1 MTGCNGRISST
12 ESFGSV
18 DGPGIRFIV
27 FVQGCRFRCRY
38 CHNPETWGTEGGEE
52 RTPADVL
59 RQALRYRP
67 YWKDEWTDH
76 RPRWIAGSNPEWQ
89 NNYKTR
95 YWMKEWEEI
104 LFGSKDAY
112 LDQIIAA
119 GFDGA
124 FLDVMDAW
132 QYFK

>member
-1 MTGCNGRISST
+1 
-12 ESFGSV
+12 
-18 DGPGIRFIV
+18 
-27 FVQGCRFRCRY
+27 
-38 CHNPETWGTEGGEE
+38 
-52 RTPADVL
+52 
-59 RQALRYRP
+59 
-67 YWKDEWTDH
+67 
-76 RPRWIAGSNPEWQ
+76 
-89 NNYKTR
+89 
-95 YWMKEWEEI
+95 MKEWEEI